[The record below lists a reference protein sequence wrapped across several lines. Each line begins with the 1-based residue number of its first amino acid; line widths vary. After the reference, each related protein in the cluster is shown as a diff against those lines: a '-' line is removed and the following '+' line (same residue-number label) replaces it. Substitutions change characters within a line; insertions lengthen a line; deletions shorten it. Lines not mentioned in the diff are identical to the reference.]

1 MNTSANEKPAKP
13 SLQWVTGTIKMY
25 REKDGYGFIT
35 DGTTEYYFNVHG
47 LEGKIIPRPGMKC
60 EFIPVPARKPG
71 LKPVAKSMVITSTAD
86 AEPPR
91 DSRIKCPS
99 CGRLI
104 TPRLVTYG
112 GRPSRSYC
120 PFCGALVK
128 DFTTKCFIATA
139 VYGDPLHPAV
149 IALRRFRNEALL
161 TNLPGRLLV
170 KVYYRLSPPVAEF
183 VKRHPAVGRVV
194 KPLLDSLAA
203 HYG

>member
-1 MNTSANEKPAKP
+1 MRKPINSYFKQEQEKNPTTTTEKPDERRRKVSDRRSLLSSEDSKP
-13 SLQWVTGTIKMY
+13 RQ
-25 REKDGYGFIT
+25 
-35 DGTTEYYFNVHG
+35 
-47 LEGKIIPRPGMKC
+47 
-60 EFIPVPARKPG
+60 
-71 LKPVAKSMVITSTAD
+71 KPVAKGIVITSTAD

-183 VKRHPAVGRVV
+183 AKRHPAVGRVV